1 MRADYRRPI
10 SVCGPV
16 TLTIDHHGRLRLLRN
31 EVDEWEL
38 PEAKLEPGE
47 SPERA
52 VIREGGRRVSPRGH
66 HPHPGLHRQLW
77 RRLRRCRNPGLV
89 SWTQPTRPVHVQR
102 NPFRANA
109 FALRGHDRAMAVTT
123 RD

>member
-16 TLTIDHHGRLRLLRN
+16 TLTIDHYGRLRLLRN

-52 VIREGGRRVSPRGH
+52 VIREVAD
-66 HPHPGLHRQLW
+66 
-77 RRLRRCRNPGLV
+77 
-89 SWTQPTRPVHVQR
+89 T
-102 NPFRANA
+102 
-109 FALRGHDRAMAVTT
+109 
-123 RD
+123 